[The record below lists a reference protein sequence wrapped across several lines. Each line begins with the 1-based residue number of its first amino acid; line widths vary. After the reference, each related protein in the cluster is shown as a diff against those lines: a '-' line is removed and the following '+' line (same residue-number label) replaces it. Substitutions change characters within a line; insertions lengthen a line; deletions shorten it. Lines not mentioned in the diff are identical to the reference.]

1 MLKKALSTSP
11 SDARLAAMQDRT
23 LLKAIDRCTQQ
34 LVHAVAARQRFL
46 SSPKMIVLFIVAS
59 ALQR

>member
-1 MLKKALSTSP
+1 MYEDK
-11 SDARLAAMQDRT
+11 T
-23 LLKAIDRCTQQ
+23 LICKECGKEFVFTAGDRCTQQ